1 MKILFKKCRN
11 TAVMPLRATPSSA
24 GWDIYSANEDAVIIP
39 SGEIRLIP
47 TGIAVSPERRDIG
60 LFIFPRSG
68 LSAKYGITLTN
79 SIGVIDPDYR
89 GEIMVALHNHS
100 NESVVVESGE
110 RIAQFVI
117 TPYIVAAFNQVD
129 ELEDTVRGEGG
140 FGSTGRK

>member
-11 TAVMPLRATPSSA
+11 TAVMPLRTTPSSA

-89 GEIMVALHNHS
+89 GEIMLSLINHGK
-100 NESVVVESGE
+100 EDFTVEPNMRLAQLIAFPVLSQEWIETDTLDDTE
-110 RIAQFVI
+110 RS
-117 TPYIVAAFNQVD
+117 T
-129 ELEDTVRGEGG
+129 GG
-140 FGSTGRK
+140 FGSSGNN

>member
-24 GWDIYSANEDAVIIP
+24 GWDIYSANENAVIIP
-39 SGEIRLIP
+39 TGEIRLIP

-68 LSAKYGITLTN
+68 LSAKFGITLTN

-89 GEIMVALHNHS
+89 GEIMLSLINHGK
-100 NESVVVESGE
+100 EDFTVEPNMRLAQLIAFPVLTQEWVETDTLDDTE
-110 RIAQFVI
+110 RS
-117 TPYIVAAFNQVD
+117 T
-129 ELEDTVRGEGG
+129 GG
-140 FGSTGRK
+140 FGSSGNN